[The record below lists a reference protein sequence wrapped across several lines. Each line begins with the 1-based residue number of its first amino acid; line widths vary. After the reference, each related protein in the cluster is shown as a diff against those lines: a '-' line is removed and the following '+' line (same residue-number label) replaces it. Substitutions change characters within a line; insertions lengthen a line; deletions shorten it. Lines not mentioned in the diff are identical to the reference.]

1 MVLKKIVLV
10 VGVALSLFSMISA
23 VYVGIK
29 SLGGAF
35 FDLEGVVTC
44 MIIISFPMLIG
55 TILIIL
61 SVPKEIKRKI
71 IIVAELVFLFMY
83 GIIVFALVFGGFR
96 LMIFGH
102 QSNQSL
108 IDYIRFHSNFVP
120 FKTIFYYVGCFFSRQ
135 LNRSIVIE
143 NLVGNF
149 MMFMPV
155 GFLLPAIFN
164 KQRKRFCFLIT
175 IASILIGI
183 EIVQLV
189 FRLGS
194 FDIDDFILN
203 MAGACLVYEIIRVG
217 IIKRFLNRAKIL

>member
-1 MVLKKIVLV
+1 MLKKIVLL
-10 VGVALSLFSMISA
+10 VGGALSVLSIILA
-23 VYVGIK
+23 VYVGIQ
-29 SLGGAF
+29 SLGGAM

-44 MIIISFPMLIG
+44 MMIIGCPMLIG

-96 LMIFGH
+96 VMRFGH
-102 QSNQSL
+102 QNTQSF
-108 IDYIRFHSNFVP
+108 IDYIRFNCNFVP
-120 FKTIFYYVGCFFSRQ
+120 FKTIFYYVGCFFSGQ
-135 LNRSIVIE
+135 INRSIVIE

-149 MMFMPV
+149 MMFMPA
-155 GFLLPAIFN
+155 GFLFPAIFT
-164 KQRKRFCFLIT
+164 KQRKWFYFLIT
-175 IASILIGI
+175 IASILIVI

-189 FRLGS
+189 FRLGT

-203 MAGACLVYEIIRVG
+203 MTGACLVYEIIRVG